1 MPYTEEGEE
10 YEDDEEMYEYLRRMG
25 DRARQR
31 RLRLMFGKQSMKN
44 KKKKKQYLRKT
55 SLKSKKR
62 LGKHYVR

>member
-44 KKKKKQYLRKT
+44 KKKQYLRKT

-62 LGKHYVR
+62 LGKLRTVT